1 MALHGFAWLCMALHG
16 FAWLCMALLGVTGL
30 VETVARR
37 RSLLY
42 EARLQEAEASQA
54 SLTEELQDLAQLRTS
69 WRLAPSVLTILVPSL
84 ACLCLSLAACGGS
97 ERESIGKQ
105 PSNILIYNMIYI
117 YKYIYMC
124 DLYIYIYIDY

>member
-16 FAWLCMALLGVTGL
+16 FAGGSDWSCGNCGQEAKSTI
-30 VETVARR
+30 
-37 RSLLY
+37 

-84 ACLCLSLAACGGS
+84 ACLCLSLAN
-97 ERESIGKQ
+97 GKA
-105 PSNILIYNMIYI
+105 
-117 YKYIYMC
+117 
-124 DLYIYIYIDY
+124 

>member
-16 FAWLCMALLGVTGL
+16 FAGSDWSCGNCGQEAKSTI
-30 VETVARR
+30 
-37 RSLLY
+37 

-84 ACLCLSLAACGGS
+84 ACLFFESCGMWGS

-105 PSNILIYNMIYI
+105 PFKDIDIYDIYI
-117 YKYIYMC
+117 Y
-124 DLYIYIYIDY
+124 

>member
-1 MALHGFAWLCMALHG
+1 MALHGFAGSDWSCGNCGQEAKS
-16 FAWLCMALLGVTGL
+16 TI
-30 VETVARR
+30 
-37 RSLLY
+37 

-105 PSNILIYNMIYI
+105 PFKHIDIYD
-117 YKYIYMC
+117 IYMC
-124 DLYIYIYIDY
+124 VIYIYILITSETVPPPSST

>member
-16 FAWLCMALLGVTGL
+16 FAGSDWSCGNCGQEAKSTI
-30 VETVARR
+30 
-37 RSLLY
+37 

-105 PSNILIYNMIYI
+105 PFKDIDIYI
-117 YKYIYMC
+117 YK
-124 DLYIYIYIDY
+124 

>member
-16 FAWLCMALLGVTGL
+16 FAGSDWSCGNCGQEAKSTI
-30 VETVARR
+30 
-37 RSLLY
+37 

-105 PSNILIYNMIYI
+105 PFKHIDIYDICVIYILITSETVPPPSST
-117 YKYIYMC
+117 
-124 DLYIYIYIDY
+124 